1 MVPGHTVSISSS
13 YNHVV
18 HPQVV
23 VRYSQKSTDSPQ
35 DRLTIPQ
42 AHPQICPEQ
51 QEGAGEM
58 HCPYCRNS
66 DSKVLDSR
74 TTDDGGSIRRRR
86 QCPSCERR
94 FTTIEQMQLVVVKRS
109 GVVEPFNRDKVI
121 NGVRKACKGRPVS
134 EDQLA
139 RLGQLVEDS
148 LRTLGQPEI
157 PADEVGVAIL
167 GPLRELDQ
175 VAYLRFASV
184 YRQFRSVEDFEAE
197 IALLRIEQE
206 PTGIEPLI
214 PDRAADNKMSTFVP
228 HRLTPARERPEPP

>member
-1 MVPGHTVSISSS
+1 
-13 YNHVV
+13 
-18 HPQVV
+18 
-23 VRYSQKSTDSPQ
+23 
-35 DRLTIPQ
+35 
-42 AHPQICPEQ
+42 
-51 QEGAGEM
+51 M
-58 HCPYCRNS
+58 HCPYCRNT

-74 TTDDGGSIRRRR
+74 TTDDGVSIRRRR
-86 QCPSCERR
+86 QCPLCERR

-121 NGVRKACKGRPVS
+121 NGVRKACKGRPAT

-148 LRTLGQPEI
+148 LRALGQPEI

-167 GPLRELDQ
+167 GPLRALDQ

-184 YRQFRSVEDFEAE
+184 YRQFRSVDDFEAE

-214 PDRAADNKMSTFVP
+214 PDRAAEHKMSSFVP
-228 HRLTPARERPEPP
+228 HRLTPARQSTSNRPEPP